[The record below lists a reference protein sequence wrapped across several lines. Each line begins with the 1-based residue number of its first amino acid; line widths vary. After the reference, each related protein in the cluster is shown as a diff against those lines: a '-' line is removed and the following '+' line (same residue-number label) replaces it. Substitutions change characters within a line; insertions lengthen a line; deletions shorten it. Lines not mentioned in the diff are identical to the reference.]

1 MTDVRFTLAQLAEM
15 TMLTERTLRTYL
27 RTGLLQGKKT
37 PRGWRFTREQAF
49 AFMGSPAVRRAMSA
63 NRMAQAEDFLHRRM
77 DTAGQTCAVTDV
89 PVEDDAASRL
99 MDAAL
104 ALAAEGG
111 LRMVWHCEGGMAR
124 VILRGETERVA
135 AALAALARALPE
147 KKP

>member
-15 TMLTERTLRTYL
+15 TLLTERTLRTYL
-27 RTGLLQGKKT
+27 RTGFLQGEKT
-37 PRGWRFTREQAF
+37 SCGWRFTREQAF

-77 DTAGQTCAVTDV
+77 NTDGQTCAVTDV
-89 PVEDDAASRL
+89 PVDDDAADRL

-111 LRMVWHCEGGMAR
+111 VRMVWHWEGGMAR
-124 VILRGETERVA
+124 ILLRGDTARVA
-135 AALAALARALPE
+135 AALATLVRVMPE
-147 KKP
+147 KTP

>member
-1 MTDVRFTLAQLAEM
+1 MTDGCFTLAQLAEM

-27 RTGLLQGKKT
+27 RTGLLQGAKT

-49 AFMGSPAVRRAMSA
+49 ALMRSPAVRRAMNA

-89 PVEDDAASRL
+89 SVNDDVAARL

-111 LRMVWHCEGGMAR
+111 VRMVWHSEGSMAR
-124 VILRGETERVA
+124 ILLRGDSARVA
-135 AALAALARALPE
+135 AALTARAGGSP
-147 KKP
+147 

>member
-1 MTDVRFTLAQLAEM
+1 MTEPRFTLAQLAEM
-15 TMLTERTLRTYL
+15 TLLTERTLRTYL
-27 RTGLLQGKKT
+27 RTGLLAGEKT

-49 AFMGSPAVRRAMSA
+49 AFMGSAAVRRAMRA

-89 PVEDDAASRL
+89 PVDDDAAARL

-111 LRMVWHCEGGMAR
+111 VRMVWYWEGGMAR
-124 VILRGETERVA
+124 ILLRGETARVA
-135 AALAALARALPE
+135 AALTALQRAMPE
-147 KKP
+147 RTP